1 MTAKYLIVVLNGP
14 SHVGKTSIAD
24 KLCGTMSHPYGIL
37 NGRHFVCWHMK
48 MIDPVRDAVMAMF
61 TLDPYTFE
69 DKKDVPILINDM
81 TPRHAVIAADICIRR
96 ALGPGYLGEI
106 LSLDIRAAIHK
117 GASFLHDKPWNI
129 FIVDAGVKAEV
140 DVLKKNFDKHV
151 KVLHVYRNG
160 LDFDDGRHY
169 IEPCD
174 AVVTNVD
181 GQLNKAVDQTLL
193 FINAWLEVLDD
204 KGDAGTTAGV
214 PEASTEHQPQS

>member
-1 MTAKYLIVVLNGP
+1 MTEKYLIVILNGP
-14 SHVGKTSIAD
+14 SKVGKTTIAD

-48 MIDPVRDAVMAMF
+48 MIDPVCDAVMAMF
-61 TLDPYTFE
+61 SLDPYTFE
-69 DKKDVPILINDM
+69 DKKDLPILINDM

-96 ALGPGYLGEI
+96 ALGSGYLGEI
-106 LSLDIRAAIHK
+106 LCTEIRQSIHK
-117 GASFLHDKPWNI
+117 SASFLHDKPWNI

-140 DVLKKNFDKHV
+140 DVLKKNFPNRV

-174 AVVTNVD
+174 AVANNED
-181 GQLNKAVDQTLL
+181 GQLNKTVNDILL

-204 KGDAGTTAGV
+204 KVDAGTTAGV
-214 PEASTEHQPQS
+214 SETSTEHQPQS